1 MQCRITTLA
10 DNTAGKPHIIGEWG
24 FCALI
29 ETKEKTVL
37 LDSGAG
43 VGVLHNAKQLE
54 IDLQNIDVIVLSH
67 AHYDHTGGIQKVLK
81 KIGKDVDVIAPL
93 DLWAEKYNIKDGIEK
108 ARYIGVPY
116 TQAALESLGAK
127 FNMTPDPVQLT
138 ENIITTGEVGIF
150 TDFEQVGED
159 YLKIKVDDKFH
170 NDPCLDDRALMVKTD
185 KGLIV
190 VLGCAHRCL
199 INTLHHARKVTGEN
213 QIYMVIGGCHLHDAS
228 NELIVKTINS
238 LQEFD
243 IQKIGVSHC
252 TGLPAASMMAAEFGD
267 RFFFNTAG
275 TSIIVD

>member
-24 FCALI
+24 FCALV
-29 ETKEKTVL
+29 ETNEMTVL

-43 VGVLHNAKQLE
+43 HGVLHNAEQLG
-54 IDLQNIDVIVLSH
+54 IDLQKIDTIVLSH

-81 KIGKDVDVIAPL
+81 KLGKDIDVIAPL
-93 DLWAEKYNIKDGIEK
+93 DLWAEKYNIKDGIK
-108 ARYIGVPY
+108 NARYIGVPY
-116 TQAALESLGAK
+116 TQTALESLGAK
-127 FNMTPDPVQLT
+127 FIMTPDPVQLT
-138 ENIITTGEVGIF
+138 DHLLTTGEVGIF

-159 YLKIKVDDKFH
+159 YLKIKVGDAFH
-170 NDPCLDDRALMVKTD
+170 NDPCLDDRALIVKTD
-185 KGLIV
+185 KGLII

-199 INTLHHARKVTGEN
+199 INTLHHARKVTGEKM
-213 QIYMVIGGCHLHDAS
+213 IYMVLGGCHLIGAS
-228 NELIVKTINS
+228 KELIVKTIDS

-275 TSIIVD
+275 TSITVD

>member
-24 FCALI
+24 FCALV
-29 ETKEKTVL
+29 ETREMTVL

-43 VGVLHNAKQLE
+43 YGVLHNAEQLG
-54 IDLQNIDVIVLSH
+54 IDFQKIDTIVLSH
-67 AHYDHTGGIQKVLK
+67 AHYDHTGGVKKVLK
-81 KIGKDVDVIAPL
+81 KIGKDVDVIAPP
-93 DLWAEKYNIKDGIEK
+93 DLWAEKYNIKDGLEK

-116 TQAALESLGAK
+116 TQVALESLGAK
-127 FNMTPDPVQLT
+127 FIMTSDPVQLT
-138 ENIITTGEVGIF
+138 ENILTTGEVGVF

-159 YLKIKVDDKFH
+159 YLKIKVDDAFH
-170 NDPCLDDRALMVKTD
+170 HDPCLDDRALIVKTD

-199 INTLHHARKVTGEN
+199 INTLHHARKVTGEK
-213 QIYMVIGGCHLHDAS
+213 QIYMVIGGCHLIDAS
-228 NELIVKTINS
+228 KELIVKTIDS

-275 TSIIVD
+275 TSITVD